1 MTMHGVSSAHWETEG
16 GEGGVAAERASWRA
30 AINLIKLELSH
41 IPEIRRARGGNET
54 HSPEVACQ
62 NPGINDNYDTQI
74 IINGVIVS
82 NMSFTYDLQGL
93 RMRRPSDRFS
103 F

>member
-1 MTMHGVSSAHWETEG
+1 MTTKDRRRVSSAHR
-16 GEGGVAAERASWRA
+16 ERGASQQSERA

-54 HSPEVACQ
+54 HSPQVACQ
-62 NPGINDNYDTQI
+62 NQSIDDNYDTQI

-82 NMSFTYDLQGL
+82 NMSCIYDL
-93 RMRRPSDRFS
+93 
-103 F
+103 